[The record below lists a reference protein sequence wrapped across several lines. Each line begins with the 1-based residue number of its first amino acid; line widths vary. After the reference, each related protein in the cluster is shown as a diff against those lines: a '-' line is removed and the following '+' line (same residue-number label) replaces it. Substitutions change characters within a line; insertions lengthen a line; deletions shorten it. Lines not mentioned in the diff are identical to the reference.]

1 MGFVTTQLPVLT
13 AAMSRY
19 PYSEALEHF
28 YTFESTYGDTV
39 VGSIKVGNT
48 LLVPRESVP
57 YAPPPSDYRTAYVPK
72 PVPCHFTPRN
82 EEQAK
87 LALASLKA
95 LQHERS
101 HIFDAPTGWGK
112 TVVGGY
118 IAASF
123 GQPTLIVVTKEDLMH
138 QWYDSLTK
146 ILKIPPSMI
155 GRVQGEI
162 CEWEGKRFVL
172 GMVQS
177 LMIEG
182 KYPPDMVRSFGLMLL
197 DEVHSMAADCFIRV
211 CQTFPAKYRLGFSAT
226 PTRKDGKTQLLHWHI
241 GPIMSKGKIL
251 ETKPKVLVRQTG
263 WCIPTRRKLVGD
275 SWEQVPIPYKPG
287 RMMTVTKA
295 IAASNTRNMEI
306 ANFVLQS
313 YKSGRMTL
321 VVSDL
326 RENHLNRLFQ
336 ILTNEGIPGQD
347 IGYYVGGMS
356 KIELSH
362 TKQRRV
368 VLGTYQMCSTG
379 TDVPQWDTLVMA
391 TPRADIKQTI
401 GRILRT
407 VEGKKQPVILDLVDR
422 DAIFQGFHHARLKQ
436 YYGIGAE
443 VVKV

>member
-1 MGFVTTQLPVLT
+1 
-13 AAMSRY
+13 
-19 PYSEALEHF
+19 
-28 YTFESTYGDTV
+28 
-39 VGSIKVGNT
+39 
-48 LLVPRESVP
+48 
-57 YAPPPSDYRTAYVPK
+57 
-72 PVPCHFTPRN
+72 
-82 EEQAK
+82 
-87 LALASLKA
+87 
-95 LQHERS
+95 
-101 HIFDAPTGWGK
+101 
-112 TVVGGY
+112 
-118 IAASF
+118 
-123 GQPTLIVVTKEDLMH
+123 
-138 QWYDSLTK
+138 
-146 ILKIPPSMI
+146 
-155 GRVQGEI
+155 
-162 CEWEGKRFVL
+162 
-172 GMVQS
+172 
-177 LMIEG
+177 
-182 KYPPDMVRSFGLMLL
+182 
-197 DEVHSMAADCFIRV
+197 
-211 CQTFPAKYRLGFSAT
+211 
-226 PTRKDGKTQLLHWHI
+226 
-241 GPIMSKGKIL
+241 
-251 ETKPKVLVRQTG
+251 
-263 WCIPTRRKLVGD
+263 
-275 SWEQVPIPYKPG
+275 
-287 RMMTVTKA
+287 MMTVTKA